1 MSPSASSVQTKPF
14 ERMMRSM
21 RRRATNFTR
30 HTALLILDLLLPP
43 QCLTC
48 DAAVE
53 AQGQLC
59 AKCFRA
65 TSFISA
71 PCCVSCGLPFAHFGQ
86 AGLDQ
91 ICLTCTGNPPPWGE
105 ARAAMSYDDQAKRL
119 LLPFKHGG
127 RQEHASPLAA
137 MMARAGP
144 TLLAR
149 TDIIVPVPLHRTRL
163 RERHYN
169 QAALLAQELAKRR
182 QARAIPDVLIRAQP
196 TPSLGSMTAAA
207 RAEIVAHV
215 FAVRPHRLAAIN
227 GQRILLVDDVMTSGA
242 TARACTDVLLD
253 AGAASVDV
261 LVAARVPDP
270 RQT

>member
-1 MSPSASSVQTKPF
+1 
-14 ERMMRSM
+14 M
-21 RRRATNFTR
+21 RRRTTSFTR
-30 HTALLILDLLLPP
+30 HAAQLVLDLLLPP

-53 AQGQLC
+53 TQGQFC

-71 PCCVSCGLPFAHFGQ
+71 PCCRSCGLAFTHFGQ
-86 AGLDQ
+86 AGVDQ
-91 ICLTCTGNPPPWGE
+91 ICLTCTANPPPWHE
-105 ARAAMSYDDQAKRL
+105 ARAAMTYDDQARKI
-119 LLPFKHGG
+119 LLPFKHAD
-127 RQEHASPLAA
+127 RQEHAQPLAT
-137 MMARAGP
+137 MMARAGSI
-144 TLLAR
+144 LLAR
-149 TDIIVPVPLHRTRL
+149 ADIIVPVPLHRTRL

-169 QAALLAQELAKRR
+169 QAALLAHALAKHRA
-182 QARAIPDVLIRAQP
+182 ARAIPDALIRARP
-196 TPSLGSMTAAA
+196 TPSLGSLTAAA
-207 RAEIVAHV
+207 RAEIVGDA

-253 AGAASVDV
+253 AGAAAVDV

-270 RQT
+270 RGT

>member
-1 MSPSASSVQTKPF
+1 
-14 ERMMRSM
+14 M
-21 RRRATNFTR
+21 RRRATSFSR
-30 HTALLILDLLLPP
+30 HAAQLVLDLLLPP

-48 DAAVE
+48 DTSVD
-53 AQGQLC
+53 AQGQFC
-59 AKCFRA
+59 AKCFKK

-71 PCCVSCGLPFAHFGQ
+71 PCCVSCGLPFTHFGQ
-86 AGLDQ
+86 AGPEQ

-105 ARAAMSYDDQAKRL
+105 ARAAMSYDDQAKKI
-119 LLPFKHGG
+119 LLPFKHAD

-149 TDIIVPVPLHRTRL
+149 AEIIVPVPLHRTRL

-182 QARAIPDVLIRAQP
+182 QARAIPDALIRAQP
-196 TPSLGSMTAAA
+196 TPPLGSLTAAA
-207 RAEIVAHV
+207 RAEIVAHA

-227 GQRILLVDDVMTSGA
+227 GQRVLLVDDVMTSGA

-270 RQT
+270 RGT